1 MGVAMEWVWPWSGY
15 RHDVGVAMVCMIHA
29 IDSSEEVG
37 RPLVRVSQL

>member
-1 MGVAMEWVWPWSGY
+1 MEWVQAWCGCD
-15 RHDVGVAMVCMIHA
+15 HGVGVTMIHA